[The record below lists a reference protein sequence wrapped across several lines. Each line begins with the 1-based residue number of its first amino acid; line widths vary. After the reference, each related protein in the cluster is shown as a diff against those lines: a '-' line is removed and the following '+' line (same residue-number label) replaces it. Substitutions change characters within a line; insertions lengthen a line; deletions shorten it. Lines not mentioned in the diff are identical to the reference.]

1 MQKVSVDGMSEA
13 LENAFQKFG
22 KVTTDD
28 VGEAAKYA
36 AKEALQTLRDTTPYK
51 SRTGKYKRSFTAET
65 AYRDTYSYGM
75 RIGARGPYYRLT
87 HLLEKGHRIRGGSGK
102 TRGVGH
108 CHECLHFGKFVHE
121 HLCVLRKSLRQFPD
135 IISAELES

>member
-1 MQKVSVDGMSEA
+1 MSQKVTVDGIGDAMKQ
-13 LENAFQKFG
+13 AFKKFG
-22 KVTTDD
+22 TVTTED
-28 VGEAAKYA
+28 VSVAAKYA

-87 HLLEKGHRIRGGSGK
+87 HLLENGHRIKGMSGK
-102 TRGVGH
+102 TRQYPHIAPAQAAADEAFEDKLKELIGSH
-108 CHECLHFGKFVHE
+108 
-121 HLCVLRKSLRQFPD
+121 D
-135 IISAELES
+135 I

>member
-1 MQKVSVDGMSEA
+1 MSQKVTVDGIGDAMKQ
-13 LENAFQKFG
+13 AFKKFG
-22 KVTTDD
+22 TVTTDD
-28 VGEAAKYA
+28 VSVAAKYA

-87 HLLEKGHRIRGGSGK
+87 HLLEKGHRLRGGSGK
-102 TRGVGH
+102 TRSYPHIAPAQEAADKAFEEKIKELIGSH
-108 CHECLHFGKFVHE
+108 
-121 HLCVLRKSLRQFPD
+121 D
-135 IISAELES
+135 I